1 MTNLTGFLIT
11 LLLLLL
17 MFSYVRQK
25 AAKKKKWENFFGK
38 AKPAEKEKTK
48 EIKKLIGKSY
58 LPDFVFIF
66 GTKSLVMSLVV
77 SGGYILFWWFC
88 CLTFSASSF
97 AYVFGTVIL
106 VAISFTALYG
116 IYQSRFSDYFEAQF
130 PYALRL
136 ISRNL
141 AVGQTIYAAIDAAAE
156 NLSDIMKRE
165 FTRISFQLKNGV
177 SFDDILSRGE
187 KIYPYKGYFVFSSYI
202 RISIQKGS
210 SLKDTLL
217 SLANDLVAAQ
227 VIKKKTKALT
237 SEARGAA
244 KILALLPLLMLVVLY
259 KFAFWNFVYLFD
271 ELYGR
276 YVVIYVVIS
285 VSIGF
290 FIISRMIK
298 GVEL

>member
-1 MTNLTGFLIT
+1 MTDFVSFLIT
-11 LLLLLL
+11 MAVLLFVYLHFRTSGL
-17 MFSYVRQK
+17 
-25 AAKKKKWENFFGK
+25 KKKRWESTFGKKTKK
-38 AKPAEKEKTK
+38 AKPKN
-48 EIKKLIGKSY
+48 KLKFKIISDFYK
-58 LPDFVFIF
+58 PDFMFIY
-66 GTKSLVMSLVV
+66 GVKSMVLSALVV
-77 SGGYILFWWFC
+77 GGYWFFWLFC
-88 CLTFSASSF
+88 CLTFNASSLT
-97 AYVFGTVIL
+97 YIL
-106 VAISFTALYG
+106 ISAVHFIASAFIARN
-116 IYQSRFSDYFEAQF
+116 IYNNKFSDYFEAQF

-141 AVGQTIYAAIDAAAE
+141 AVGQTIYAAIDAASE
-156 NLSDIMKRE
+156 NLSDIMQRE
-165 FTRISFQLKNGV
+165 FHRISIQLKNGV
-177 SFDDILSRGE
+177 SFDDILTRGE
-187 KIYPYKGYFVFSSYI
+187 TIYPYKGYFVFSSYI

-227 VIKKKTKALT
+227 VIRKKTKALT

-244 KILALLPLLMLVVLY
+244 KILALLPLIMLVVLY

-276 YVVIYVVIS
+276 YVVIYVVLS

-290 FIISRMIK
+290 LIISKMIK